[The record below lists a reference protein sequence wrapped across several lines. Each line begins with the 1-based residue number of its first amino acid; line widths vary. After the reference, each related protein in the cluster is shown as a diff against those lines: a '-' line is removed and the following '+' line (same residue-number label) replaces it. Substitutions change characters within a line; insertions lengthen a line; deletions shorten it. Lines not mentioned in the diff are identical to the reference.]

1 LNWLYYGNNIEDDW
15 NVIHKK
21 SYYDIEYAGWINKGI
36 KDNYIIYLHAI
47 NKEVTVHNN
56 KKVMKVSNLIVLVK
70 AENIGRGKLIR
81 EDSFRNL
88 ASKMHL
94 HIGLKAL
101 LIRN

>member
-1 LNWLYYGNNIEDDW
+1 
-15 NVIHKK
+15 
-21 SYYDIEYAGWINKGI
+21 
-36 KDNYIIYLHAI
+36 
-47 NKEVTVHNN
+47 
-56 KKVMKVSNLIVLVK
+56 MKVSNPIVLVK
-70 AENIGRGKLIR
+70 AKIIGRGKLIR